1 MPGMYLGEMLA
12 TITLPFPPSVNTYWR
27 TFHGRTVLSAAGR
40 DFKLETKAII
50 VNERVQSFGEQKLS
64 VKMVL
69 RPRDKRR
76 IDIDNR
82 IKAVLDAL
90 QDAGVFTDDFQVD
103 YLQIERGEPMQGG
116 CVVVTIETL
125 NEGEQK

>member
-1 MPGMYLGEMLA
+1 MTYLGEMIA
-12 TITLPFPPSVNTYWR
+12 TVVLPFPPSVNTYWR

-40 DFKLETKAII
+40 DFKLETKVICM
-50 VNERVQSFGEQKLS
+50 NEKVPAFGDRKLS

-82 IKAVLDAL
+82 IKGVLDAL

-103 YLQIERGEPMQGG
+103 YLQIERGEPMIGG

-125 NEGEQK
+125 ND